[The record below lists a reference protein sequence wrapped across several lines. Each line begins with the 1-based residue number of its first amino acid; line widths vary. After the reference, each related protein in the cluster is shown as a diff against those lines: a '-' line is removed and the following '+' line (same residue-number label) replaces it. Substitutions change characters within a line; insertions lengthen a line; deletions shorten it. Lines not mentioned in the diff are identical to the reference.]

1 MTSDETLCDLRRQ
14 LSDLQERVDRLSR
27 ENEALRE
34 ENRTLRKEVEEWRR
48 GLRERS
54 KRRCSRPEG
63 APPRRER
70 KVPGR
75 RRGHPGTQ
83 RVVPEQVDRTVEH
96 PMPLR
101 CECGGVVDSTGE
113 VESTIVQD
121 IPPIRVENVRHNAHV
136 GRCRKCGR
144 RVMGPLPGAVK
155 AGRSVAAVQLGPR
168 VQAFALGLR
177 FEQHVPLAGIGV
189 VLDTWFGVSV
199 TPGGLSQMFDRLREQ
214 SASSYAQIEQHVRGS
229 AVVGMD
235 ETGLRQNGVGG
246 WVWLARTPDA
256 SLFRVELSRGAWVA
270 DAILGEGFC
279 GVVVTDFYAAY
290 TRRTD
295 WLHGYC
301 GAHLIREAKKIA
313 EVDPCPPTEAF
324 RDGVEAWYGFA
335 KTVCDS
341 DVSSDR
347 TVARRRLTILARD
360 TELGAHPEVARLLGR
375 IVEHHEG
382 ILRFTYTP
390 GVPADNN
397 ASERDIRALAVH
409 RRVTG
414 GTRSLNG
421 SKTLGHWMSIT
432 QTLRKADRPLVE
444 YVVGLYESHLAAR
457 PPPSLGL
464 PS

>member
-1 MTSDETLCDLRRQ
+1 MTSRETIDDLRRQ
-14 LSDLQERVDRLSR
+14 VSELLERVDRLSR
-27 ENEALRE
+27 ENGALRE

-48 GLRERS
+48 GHRERS

-63 APPRRER
+63 AAPERER

-75 RRGHPGTQ
+75 RRGHPGAQ
-83 RVVPEQVDRTVEH
+83 RQAPEHIDRTVEH
-96 PMPLR
+96 PVPLR
-101 CECGGVVDSTGE
+101 CTCGGTVEPTGE

-121 IPPIRVENVRHNAHV
+121 IPAVRAENVQHNAHV
-136 GRCRKCGR
+136 GCCRKCGE
-144 RVMGPLPGAVK
+144 RVTAPLPGAVK

-177 FEQHVPLAGIGV
+177 FEHHVPLAGISR
-189 VLDTWFGVSV
+189 VLGTWFGVSV
-199 TPGGLSQMFDRLREQ
+199 TPGGLSQMFDRLREH
-214 SASSYAQIEQHVRGS
+214 SASTYAEIEQHVRGS

-246 WVWLARTPDA
+246 WVWLARTPHA

-295 WLHGYC
+295 WLHAYC

-313 EVDPCPPTEAF
+313 EIDPCPPTEAF
-324 RDGVEAWYGFA
+324 RDRVGAWYGFA

-341 DVSSDR
+341 DVPSNR
-347 TVARRRLTILARD
+347 TVARRRLTILAHD
-360 TELGAHPEVARLLGR
+360 IELGAHPEVARLQGR

-397 ASERDIRALAVH
+397 ASERDIRAMAVH

-414 GTRSLNG
+414 GTRSPKG

-432 QTLRKADRPLVE
+432 QTLRKADRSLAA
-444 YVVGLYESHLAAR
+444 YVVGLYESRLAAR